1 MGELHVNMHVTLD
14 GVITA
19 NGGPTEQDGDFPY
32 AGWEWPYGDE
42 EGGERLLEIVEASDA
57 LLLGRVTYDIFRA
70 YWPGKT
76 DRIGTVFDRVPKYVA
91 SRGEPELTWVGTT
104 QVRDVATEVRALR
117 ERHEQIQTWGSSR
130 LLQALLQEELVDVI
144 NLWTYPI
151 VLGMGG
157 RVFPEGTPPTRFA
170 LEEPPMAYPAGA
182 VLLRYR
188 RLDGPPETGAPSDL
202 E

>member
-19 NGGPTEQDGDFPY
+19 NGGPTEVDGDFPY

-42 EGGERLLEIVEASDA
+42 EHGARLLEIVEGSDA

-76 DRIGTVFDRVPKYVA
+76 DRIGTLFERVPKYVA
-91 SRGEPELTWVGTT
+91 SRGEPELSWQGTT
-104 QVRDVATEVRALR
+104 QIRDVATEVRALR
-117 ERHEQIQTWGSSR
+117 ERHEQTQTWGSSD
-130 LLQALLQEELVDVI
+130 LLQTLLAEGLVDVI

-157 RVFPEGTPPTRFA
+157 HVFPAGTVATRFA
-170 LEEPPMAYPAGA
+170 LEEPAMTYPSGV

-188 RLDGPPETGAPSDL
+188 RLDGLPETGRAPGA
-202 E
+202 